1 MRILWVNHRDPKHPE
16 AGGAE
21 VHLNEV
27 CKRLVER
34 GCQVT
39 LLSERFPGSTQ
50 AETLDGI
57 DILRSG
63 GRFDS
68 HLYAPI
74 QVSRLGKENDV
85 VVDDI
90 AHAIPWWSGLVTTR
104 PVVGMVH
111 HVHQSVATF
120 ELGRPFGVAARMAE
134 KTIRFSYRRI
144 ITVSETSKQQIETE
158 LGVDPTRIRVVYHGV
173 DHKRF
178 GPSTEKFE
186 EPTILSLGR
195 IKRYK
200 NLEDLLLAFALAQ
213 RQIPQLRLII
223 AGDGD
228 HKSSLEETVRRLELN
243 NVIFVGQVG
252 MEDKVKLLQKSWG
265 LCLTS
270 SIEGWGL
277 VLTEA
282 AACGLPA
289 IAYDSGATREAVI
302 DGKTGFVVAKG
313 NVQSLAERI
322 VQLVSDAGVRRT
334 LSMGAIE
341 YSQNFDWDKTADQT
355 LNVLSEAVNN

>member
-120 ELGRPFGVAARMAE
+120 QLGRPLGVAARMAE
-134 KTIRFSYRRI
+134 KTIRFS
-144 ITVSETSKQQIETE
+144 
-158 LGVDPTRIRVVYHGV
+158 
-173 DHKRF
+173 
-178 GPSTEKFE
+178 
-186 EPTILSLGR
+186 
-195 IKRYK
+195 
-200 NLEDLLLAFALAQ
+200 
-213 RQIPQLRLII
+213 
-223 AGDGD
+223 
-228 HKSSLEETVRRLELN
+228 
-243 NVIFVGQVG
+243 
-252 MEDKVKLLQKSWG
+252 
-265 LCLTS
+265 
-270 SIEGWGL
+270 
-277 VLTEA
+277 
-282 AACGLPA
+282 
-289 IAYDSGATREAVI
+289 
-302 DGKTGFVVAKG
+302 
-313 NVQSLAERI
+313 
-322 VQLVSDAGVRRT
+322 
-334 LSMGAIE
+334 
-341 YSQNFDWDKTADQT
+341 
-355 LNVLSEAVNN
+355 